1 MTEKYTRTA
10 SHDLLQG
17 LVDLGIEYLFCN
29 LGTDHAPLIEEMAH
43 WRAQGKSFPQLILCP
58 HENTAVH
65 MAGGYAV
72 ATGRGQAVLV
82 HVDAGTANAAMGL
95 HNLCRTRIPV
105 LLIAGRAPATTFDNV
120 TGGRDTYVHFIQ
132 EPFDQA
138 SVVRPYVK
146 WEYNLAWPSMA
157 HEVISRAGA
166 VMQSDPTGPVY
177 LTLPREVLAAPVDA
191 ESLGAYGHQNHLPVK
206 AQGADADAIQAIARQ
221 LMASENPMLVS
232 AYAGRNHEAPALIE
246 KLAELCGMRVCEF
259 NSIYLNIRRDSP
271 YFAGYHPGAFTEQ
284 ADFGLMVDVDVPWIP
299 KTTRVNPNA
308 YWAQMDVDAIKR
320 DIPMWG
326 FALNARL
333 EGDSVKLLTQLIA
346 AIEQNATPEFRF
358 KAQQR
363 GQVLKAEHAKNK
375 QRAAKMAQ
383 EPGTL
388 NAINPHFLCA
398 ALGQHIHLEDVVLN
412 EAIRNTMAVFE
423 QIPRELPGSLM
434 GLSGGGLGFSAGT
447 ALGMKLAQAS
457 SNALSN
463 AQGRVIHFV
472 GDGSFYFSNP
482 SAVYAVARQYN
493 LPILT
498 VLLDNGGWSAVK
510 ESTLRMY
517 PLGEAKNTNQFASD
531 LGYCT
536 DFAAIAEAAGAHGE
550 RLVDPTQ
557 VSASIARCLAA
568 LDAGQSALLHV
579 RITPL

>member
-1 MTEKYTRTA
+1 MSKEYIRTA

-17 LVDLGIEYLFCN
+17 LIDLGIEYLFCN

-43 WRAQGKSFPQLILCP
+43 WREQGRAFPMLILCP

-82 HVDAGTANAAMGL
+82 HVDVGTANAAMGL

-105 LLIAGRAPATTFDNV
+105 LLIAGRAPMTTFDNV

-146 WEYNLAWPSMA
+146 WEYNLAWPAMA
-157 HEVISRAGA
+157 HEVVSRAGA

-191 ESLGAYGHQNHLPVK
+191 ASVGAYGHQNHLPVK
-206 AQGADADAIQAIARQ
+206 AQGADSSAVRAIAEQ
-221 LMASENPMLVS
+221 LMRSENPMLVT
-232 AYAGRNHEAPALIE
+232 AYAGRNREAPALIE
-246 KLAELCGMRVCEF
+246 KLAALCGMRVCEF
-259 NSIYLNIRRDSP
+259 NTIYMNIRRDSP
-271 YFAGYHPGAFTEQ
+271 YFGGYNPAAFTEQ

-308 YWAQMDVDAIKR
+308 YWAQLDVDAIKR

-326 FALNARL
+326 FPLNARI
-333 EGDSVKLLTQLIA
+333 EGDSVRLITQLIEI
-346 AIEQNATPEFRF
+346 IESSATPEFKT
-358 KAQQR
+358 KAAAR
-363 GQVLKAEHAKNK
+363 GLALKTAHAQNRQK
-375 QRAAKMAQ
+375 AASLAQ
-383 EPGTL
+383 ARGVV
-388 NAINPHFLCA
+388 NAINPHYLCA
-398 ALGQHIHLEDVVLN
+398 VMGQKIDLHDVVLN

-423 QIPRELPGSLM
+423 QIPREVPGSLM

-447 ALGMKLAQAS
+447 ALGIKLAQAD
-457 SNALSN
+457 N
-463 AQGRVIHFV
+463 RVIHFV

-482 SAVYAVARQYN
+482 SSVYAVANQYG

-517 PLGEAKNTNQFASD
+517 PQGEAKSTNQFASD
-531 LGYCT
+531 LGYST

-550 RLVDPTQ
+550 RLTDPEQ
-557 VSASIARCLAA
+557 VEAAIERCLVA
-568 LDAGQSALLHV
+568 LDAGRSALLHV

>member
-1 MTEKYTRTA
+1 MSKEYMRTA
-10 SHDLLQG
+10 SSDLLQG

-43 WRAQGKSFPQLILCP
+43 WREQGRAFPKLILCP

-105 LLIAGRAPATTFDNV
+105 LLIAGRAPMTTFDDV

-146 WEYNLAWPSMA
+146 WEYNLAWPAMA
-157 HEVISRAGA
+157 HEVVSRAGA

-191 ESLGAYGHQNHLPVK
+191 ASVGAYGHQNHLPVR
-206 AQGADADAIQAIARQ
+206 AQGADPSAVRAIAEQ
-221 LMASENPMLVS
+221 LMRSDNPMLVT
-232 AYAGRNHEAPALIE
+232 AYAGRNREAPALIE
-246 KLAELCGMRVCEF
+246 KLAVVCGMRVCEF
-259 NSIYLNIRRDSP
+259 NTIYMNIRRDSP
-271 YFAGYHPGAFTEQ
+271 YFAGYNPAAFTEQ

-308 YWAQMDVDAIKR
+308 YWAQLDVDAIKR

-326 FALNARL
+326 FPLNARI
-333 EGDSVKLLTQLIA
+333 EGDSVRLIAQLIEI
-346 AIEQNATPEFRF
+346 IESSATPEFKT
-358 KAQQR
+358 KAAAR
-363 GQVLKAEHAKNK
+363 GLALKTAHAQNRQK
-375 QRAAKMAQ
+375 AASLAQ
-383 EPGTL
+383 ARGVV
-388 NAINPHFLCA
+388 NAINPHYLCA
-398 ALGQHIHLEDVVLN
+398 VMGQKIDLHDVVLN

-423 QIPRELPGSLM
+423 QIPREVPGSLM

-447 ALGMKLAQAS
+447 ALGIKLAQAD
-457 SNALSN
+457 N
-463 AQGRVIHFV
+463 RVIHFV

-482 SAVYAVARQYN
+482 SSVYSVANQYG

-517 PLGEAKNTNQFASD
+517 PQGEAKSTNQFASD
-531 LGYCT
+531 LGYST

-550 RLVDPTQ
+550 RLTDPEQ
-557 VSASIARCLAA
+557 VEAAIERCLAA
-568 LDAGQSALLHV
+568 LDAGRSALLHV

>member
-1 MTEKYTRTA
+1 MSKEYMRTA
-10 SHDLLQG
+10 SSDLLQG

-43 WRAQGKSFPQLILCP
+43 WREQGRAFPKLILCP

-105 LLIAGRAPATTFDNV
+105 LLIAGRAPMTTFDDV

-157 HEVISRAGA
+157 HEVVSRAGA

-191 ESLGAYGHQNHLPVK
+191 ASVGAYGHQNHLPVR
-206 AQGADADAIQAIARQ
+206 AQGADPSAVRAIAEQ
-221 LMASENPMLVS
+221 LMRSDNPMLVT
-232 AYAGRNHEAPALIE
+232 AYAGRNREAPALIE
-246 KLAELCGMRVCEF
+246 KLAVLCGMRVCEF
-259 NSIYLNIRRDSP
+259 NTIYMNIRRDSP
-271 YFAGYHPGAFTEQ
+271 YFAGYNPAAFTEQ

-308 YWAQMDVDAIKR
+308 SWAQLDVDAIKR

-326 FALNARL
+326 FPLNARI
-333 EGDSVKLLTQLIA
+333 EGDSVRLIAQLIEI
-346 AIEQNATPEFRF
+346 IESSATPEFKT
-358 KAQQR
+358 KAAAR
-363 GQVLKAEHAKNK
+363 GLALKTAHAQNRQK
-375 QRAAKMAQ
+375 AASLAQ
-383 EPGTL
+383 AKGVV
-388 NAINPHFLCA
+388 NAINPHYLCA
-398 ALGQHIHLEDVVLN
+398 VMGQKIDLHDVVLN

-423 QIPRELPGSLM
+423 QIPREVPGSLM

-447 ALGMKLAQAS
+447 ALGIKLAQAK
-457 SNALSN
+457 N
-463 AQGRVIHFV
+463 RVIHFV

-482 SAVYAVARQYN
+482 SSAYAVANQYD

-517 PLGEAKNTNQFASD
+517 PQGEAKSTNQFASD
-531 LGYCT
+531 LGYST

-550 RLVDPTQ
+550 RLTDPEQ
-557 VSASIARCLAA
+557 VEAAIERCLAA
-568 LDAGQSALLHV
+568 LDAGRSALLHV

>member
-1 MTEKYTRTA
+1 MSENYTRTA

-43 WRAQGKSFPQLILCP
+43 WREQGRAFPKLILCP

-105 LLIAGRAPATTFDNV
+105 LLIAGRAPMSTFDSA

-191 ESLGAYGHQNHLPVK
+191 QSIGAYGHQNHLPVK
-206 AQGADADAIQAIARQ
+206 AQGADANAIAQ
-221 LMASENPMLVS
+221 IAAKLMGSENPMLVT
-232 AYAGRNHEAPALIE
+232 AYAGRNHAAPALIE
-246 KLAELCGMRVCEF
+246 KLAMLCGMRVCEF
-259 NSIYLNIRRDSP
+259 NSIYLNIRRNSP
-271 YFAGYHPGAFTEQ
+271 FFAGYNPAAFTEQ

-308 YWAQMDVDAIKR
+308 YWAQLDVDAIKR

-326 FALNARL
+326 FPLNARI
-333 EGDSVKLLTQLIA
+333 EGDSVRLLTQLIEC
-346 AIEQNATPEFRF
+346 IEQTATPAF
-358 KAQQR
+358 KAMASQR
-363 GQVLKAEHAKNK
+363 SLIIQAEHEKNQQK
-375 QRAAKMAQ
+375 AAAMAQ
-383 EPGTL
+383 EPGKV

-398 ALGQHIHLEDVVLN
+398 AIGRQIRSEDVVLN

-423 QIPRELPGSLM
+423 QIPREMPGTLM

-447 ALGMKLAQAS
+447 ALGIKLAQS
-457 SNALSN
+457 QS
-463 AQGRVIHFV
+463 RVIHFV

-482 SAVYAVARQYN
+482 SSVYAVAHQYD

-517 PLGEAKNTNQFASD
+517 PQGEAKSTNQFASD
-531 LGYCT
+531 LGYGT

-550 RLVDPTQ
+550 RLVDPSQTE
-557 VSASIARCLAA
+557 AAIARCLAA

>member
-1 MTEKYTRTA
+1 MTPSADYTRTA

-43 WRAQGKSFPQLILCP
+43 WRSQGRAFPQLILCP

-105 LLIAGRAPATTFDNV
+105 LLIAGRAPMSTFDNA

-157 HEVISRAGA
+157 HEVVSRAGA

-191 ESLGAYGHQNHLPVK
+191 ESIGAYGHQNHMPVK
-206 AQGADADAIQAIARQ
+206 AQGADLETIQAIAAQ
-221 LMASENPMLVS
+221 LMASDNPMLVT

-246 KLAELCGMRVCEF
+246 RLAELCGMRVCEF
-259 NSIYLNIRRDSP
+259 NSIYLNIRRNSP
-271 YFAGYHPGAFTEQ
+271 YFAGYNPAAFTAQ

-299 KTTRVNPNA
+299 KTTRVNPDA

-326 FALNARL
+326 FPLNARV
-333 EGDSVKLLTQLIA
+333 EGDSVKLLKQLISV
-346 AIEQNATPEFRF
+346 IENIATPEFKR
-358 KAQQR
+358 KAQER
-363 GQVLKAEHAKNK
+363 GQTFLAEQEKNK
-375 QRAAKMAQ
+375 QRVAALAHN
-383 EPGTL
+383 PGKV

-398 ALGQHIHLEDVVLN
+398 AFGQLLDSKDVVLN

-423 QIPRELPGSLM
+423 QIPREVPGSLM

-447 ALGMKLAQAS
+447 ALGMKLAQS
-457 SNALSN
+457 EN
-463 AQGRVIHFV
+463 RVIHFV

-517 PLGEAKNTNQFASD
+517 PLGVAKNTDQFASD
-531 LGYCT
+531 LGYGT

-550 RLVDPTQ
+550 RLVDPAE
-557 VSASIARCLAA
+557 VKASIKRCLAA
-568 LDAGQSALLHV
+568 LDSGQSALLHV

>member
-1 MTEKYTRTA
+1 MSKEYMRTA
-10 SHDLLQG
+10 SSDLLQG

-43 WRAQGKSFPQLILCP
+43 WREQGRAFPKLILCP

-105 LLIAGRAPATTFDNV
+105 LLIAGRAPMTTFDDV

-146 WEYNLAWPSMA
+146 WEYNLAWPAMA
-157 HEVISRAGA
+157 HEVVSRAGA

-191 ESLGAYGHQNHLPVK
+191 ASVGAYGHQNHLPVK
-206 AQGADADAIQAIARQ
+206 AQGADSSAVRAIAEQ
-221 LMASENPMLVS
+221 LMRSENPMLVT
-232 AYAGRNHEAPALIE
+232 AYAGRNREAPALIE
-246 KLAELCGMRVCEF
+246 KLAALCGMRVCEF
-259 NSIYLNIRRDSP
+259 NTIYMNIRRDSP
-271 YFAGYHPGAFTEQ
+271 YFGGYNPAAFTEQ

-308 YWAQMDVDAIKR
+308 YWAQLDVDAIKR

-326 FALNARL
+326 FPLNARI
-333 EGDSVKLLTQLIA
+333 EGDSVRLITQLIEI
-346 AIEQNATPEFRF
+346 IESSATPEFKT
-358 KAQQR
+358 KAAAR
-363 GQVLKAEHAKNK
+363 GLALKTAHAQNRQK
-375 QRAAKMAQ
+375 AASLAQ
-383 EPGTL
+383 AKGVV
-388 NAINPHFLCA
+388 NAINPHYLCA
-398 ALGQHIHLEDVVLN
+398 VMGQKIDLHDVVLN

-423 QIPRELPGSLM
+423 QIPREVPGSLM

-447 ALGMKLAQAS
+447 ALGIKLAQAD
-457 SNALSN
+457 N
-463 AQGRVIHFV
+463 RVIHFV

-482 SAVYAVARQYN
+482 SSVYAVANQYG

-517 PLGEAKNTNQFASD
+517 PQGEAKSTNQFASD
-531 LGYCT
+531 LGYST

-550 RLVDPTQ
+550 RLTDPEQ
-557 VSASIARCLAA
+557 VEAAIERCLAA
-568 LDAGQSALLHV
+568 LDAGRSALLHV

>member
-1 MTEKYTRTA
+1 MSQPYIRTA
-10 SHDLLQG
+10 SNDLLQG

-43 WRAQGKSFPQLILCP
+43 WREQGRAFPKLILCP

-105 LLIAGRAPATTFDNV
+105 LLIAGRAPMTTFDDV

-146 WEYNLAWPSMA
+146 WEYNLAWPAMA
-157 HEVISRAGA
+157 HEVVSRAGA

-191 ESLGAYGHQNHLPVK
+191 ASVGAYGHQNHLPVK
-206 AQGADADAIQAIARQ
+206 AQGADSSAVRAIAEQ
-221 LMASENPMLVS
+221 LMRSENPMLVT
-232 AYAGRNHEAPALIE
+232 AYAGRNREAPALIE
-246 KLAELCGMRVCEF
+246 KLAALCGMRVCEF
-259 NSIYLNIRRDSP
+259 NTIYMNIRRDSP
-271 YFAGYHPGAFTEQ
+271 YFGGYNPAAFTEQ

-308 YWAQMDVDAIKR
+308 YWAQLDVDAIKR

-326 FALNARL
+326 FPLNARI
-333 EGDSVKLLTQLIA
+333 EGDSVRLITQLIEI
-346 AIEQNATPEFRF
+346 IESSATPEFKT
-358 KAQQR
+358 KAAAR
-363 GQVLKAEHAKNK
+363 GLALKTAHAQNRQK
-375 QRAAKMAQ
+375 AASLAQ
-383 EPGTL
+383 ARGVV
-388 NAINPHFLCA
+388 NAINPHYLCA
-398 ALGQHIHLEDVVLN
+398 VMGQKIDLHDVVLN

-423 QIPRELPGSLM
+423 QIPREVPGSLM

-447 ALGMKLAQAS
+447 ALGIKLAQAD
-457 SNALSN
+457 N
-463 AQGRVIHFV
+463 RVIHFV

-482 SAVYAVARQYN
+482 SSVYSVANQYG

-517 PLGEAKNTNQFASD
+517 PQGEAKSTNQFASD
-531 LGYCT
+531 LGYAT

-550 RLVDPTQ
+550 RLTDPEQ
-557 VSASIARCLAA
+557 VEAAIERCLAA
-568 LDAGQSALLHV
+568 LDAGRSALLHV

>member
-1 MTEKYTRTA
+1 MSKEYIRTA
-10 SHDLLQG
+10 SSDLLQG

-43 WRAQGKSFPQLILCP
+43 WREQGRAFPKLILCP

-82 HVDAGTANAAMGL
+82 HVDAGTANATMGL

-105 LLIAGRAPATTFDNV
+105 LLIAGRAPMTTFDDV

-157 HEVISRAGA
+157 HEVVSRAGA

-191 ESLGAYGHQNHLPVK
+191 ASVGAYGHQNHLPVR
-206 AQGADADAIQAIARQ
+206 AQGADPSAVRAIAEQ
-221 LMASENPMLVS
+221 LMRSDNPMLVT
-232 AYAGRNHEAPALIE
+232 AYAGRNREAPALIE
-246 KLAELCGMRVCEF
+246 KLAVLCGMRVCEF
-259 NSIYLNIRRDSP
+259 NTIYMNIRRDSP
-271 YFAGYHPGAFTEQ
+271 YFGGYNPAAFTEQ

-308 YWAQMDVDAIKR
+308 YWAQLDVDAIKR

-326 FALNARL
+326 FPLNARI
-333 EGDSVKLLTQLIA
+333 EGDSVRLIAQLIEIIESSATSEFKTKA
-346 AIEQNATPEFRF
+346 AARGLALKTAHAQNRQ
-358 KAQQR
+358 KAASLAQ
-363 GQVLKAEHAKNK
+363 AK
-375 QRAAKMAQ
+375 
-383 EPGTL
+383 GVV
-388 NAINPHFLCA
+388 NAINPHYLCA
-398 ALGQHIHLEDVVLN
+398 MMGQKIDLHDVVLN

-423 QIPRELPGSLM
+423 QIPREVPGSLM

-447 ALGMKLAQAS
+447 ALGIKLAQAK
-457 SNALSN
+457 N
-463 AQGRVIHFV
+463 RVIHFV

-482 SAVYAVARQYN
+482 SSVYAVANQYG

-517 PLGEAKNTNQFASD
+517 PQGEAKSTNQFASD
-531 LGYCT
+531 LGYST

-550 RLVDPTQ
+550 RLTDPEQ
-557 VSASIARCLAA
+557 VEAAVERCLAA
-568 LDAGQSALLHV
+568 LDAGRSALLHV

>member
-1 MTEKYTRTA
+1 MSENYTRTA

-43 WRAQGKSFPQLILCP
+43 WREQGRAFPKLILCP

-105 LLIAGRAPATTFDNV
+105 LLIAGRAPMSTFDSA

-177 LTLPREVLAAPVDA
+177 LTLPREVLAAPVDVQ
-191 ESLGAYGHQNHLPVK
+191 SIGAYGHQNHLPVK
-206 AQGADADAIQAIARQ
+206 AQGADANAIAQ
-221 LMASENPMLVS
+221 IAAKLMGSENPMLVT
-232 AYAGRNHEAPALIE
+232 AYAGRNHAAPALIE
-246 KLAELCGMRVCEF
+246 KLAMLCGMRVCEF
-259 NSIYLNIRRDSP
+259 NSIYLNIRRNSP
-271 YFAGYHPGAFTEQ
+271 FFAGYNPAAFTEQ

-308 YWAQMDVDAIKR
+308 YWAQLDVDAIKR

-326 FALNARL
+326 FPLNARI
-333 EGDSVKLLTQLIA
+333 EGDSVRLLTQLIEC
-346 AIEQNATPEFRF
+346 IEQTATPAF
-358 KAQQR
+358 KAMASQR
-363 GQVLKAEHAKNK
+363 SLIIQAEHEKNQQK
-375 QRAAKMAQ
+375 AAAMAQ
-383 EPGTL
+383 EPGKV

-398 ALGQHIHLEDVVLN
+398 AIGRQIRSEDVVLN

-423 QIPRELPGSLM
+423 QIPREIPGTLM

-447 ALGMKLAQAS
+447 ALGIKLAQTQS
-457 SNALSN
+457 
-463 AQGRVIHFV
+463 RVIHFV

-482 SAVYAVARQYN
+482 SSVYAVAHQYD

-517 PLGEAKNTNQFASD
+517 PQGEAKSTNQFASD
-531 LGYCT
+531 LGYGT

-550 RLVDPTQ
+550 RLVDPSQTE
-557 VSASIARCLAA
+557 AAIARCLAA

>member
-1 MTEKYTRTA
+1 MSENYTRTA

-43 WRAQGKSFPQLILCP
+43 WREQGRAFPKLILCP

-105 LLIAGRAPATTFDNV
+105 LLIAGRAPMSTFDSA

-191 ESLGAYGHQNHLPVK
+191 QSIGAYGHQNHLPVK
-206 AQGADADAIQAIARQ
+206 AQGADANAIAQ
-221 LMASENPMLVS
+221 IAAKLMGSENPMLVT
-232 AYAGRNHEAPALIE
+232 AYAGRNHAAPALIE
-246 KLAELCGMRVCEF
+246 KLAMLCGMRVCEF
-259 NSIYLNIRRDSP
+259 NSIYLNIRRNSP
-271 YFAGYHPGAFTEQ
+271 FFAGYNPAAFTEQ

-308 YWAQMDVDAIKR
+308 YWAQLDVDAIKR

-326 FALNARL
+326 FPLNARI
-333 EGDSVKLLTQLIA
+333 EGDSVRLLTQLIEC
-346 AIEQNATPEFRF
+346 IEQTATPAF
-358 KAQQR
+358 KAMASQR
-363 GQVLKAEHAKNK
+363 SLIIQAEHEKNQQK
-375 QRAAKMAQ
+375 AAAMAQ
-383 EPGTL
+383 EPGKV

-398 ALGQHIHLEDVVLN
+398 AIGRQIRSEDVVLN

-423 QIPRELPGSLM
+423 QIPREMPGTLM

-447 ALGMKLAQAS
+447 ALGIKLAQTQS
-457 SNALSN
+457 
-463 AQGRVIHFV
+463 RVIHFV

-482 SAVYAVARQYN
+482 SSVYAVAHQYD

-517 PLGEAKNTNQFASD
+517 PKGEAKSTNQFASD
-531 LGYCT
+531 LGYGT

-550 RLVDPTQ
+550 RLVDPSQTE
-557 VSASIARCLAA
+557 AAIARCLAA

>member
-1 MTEKYTRTA
+1 MFENYTRTA

-43 WRAQGKSFPQLILCP
+43 WREQGRAFPKLILCP

-105 LLIAGRAPATTFDNV
+105 LLIAGRAPMSTFDSA

-191 ESLGAYGHQNHLPVK
+191 QSIGAYGHQNHLPVK
-206 AQGADADAIQAIARQ
+206 AQGADANAIAQ
-221 LMASENPMLVS
+221 IAAKLMGSENPMLVT
-232 AYAGRNHEAPALIE
+232 AYAGRNHAAPALIE
-246 KLAELCGMRVCEF
+246 KLAMLCGMRVCEF
-259 NSIYLNIRRDSP
+259 NSIYLNIRRNSP
-271 YFAGYHPGAFTEQ
+271 FFAGYNPAAFTEQ

-308 YWAQMDVDAIKR
+308 YWAQLDVDAIKR

-326 FALNARL
+326 FPLNARI
-333 EGDSVKLLTQLIA
+333 EGDSVRLLTQLIEC
-346 AIEQNATPEFRF
+346 IEQTATPAF
-358 KAQQR
+358 KAMASQR
-363 GQVLKAEHAKNK
+363 SLIIQAEHEKNQQK
-375 QRAAKMAQ
+375 AAAMAQ
-383 EPGTL
+383 EPGKV

-398 ALGQHIHLEDVVLN
+398 AIGRQIRSEDVVLN

-423 QIPRELPGSLM
+423 QIPREIPGTLM

-447 ALGMKLAQAS
+447 ALGIKLAQTQS
-457 SNALSN
+457 
-463 AQGRVIHFV
+463 RVIHFV

-482 SAVYAVARQYN
+482 SSVYAVAHQYD

-517 PLGEAKNTNQFASD
+517 PKGEAKSTNQFASD
-531 LGYCT
+531 LGYGT

-550 RLVDPTQ
+550 RLVDPSQTE
-557 VSASIARCLAA
+557 AAIARCLAA

>member
-1 MTEKYTRTA
+1 MSKEYMRTA
-10 SHDLLQG
+10 SSDLLQG

-43 WRAQGKSFPQLILCP
+43 WREQGRAFPKLILCP

-105 LLIAGRAPATTFDNV
+105 LLIAGRAPMTTFDDV

-157 HEVISRAGA
+157 HEVVSRAGA

-191 ESLGAYGHQNHLPVK
+191 ASVGAYGHQNHLPVR
-206 AQGADADAIQAIARQ
+206 AQGADPSAVRAIAEQ
-221 LMASENPMLVS
+221 LMRSDNPMLVT
-232 AYAGRNHEAPALIE
+232 AYAGRNREAPALIE
-246 KLAELCGMRVCEF
+246 KLAVLCGMRVCEF
-259 NSIYLNIRRDSP
+259 NTIYMNIRRDSP
-271 YFAGYHPGAFTEQ
+271 YFAGYNPAAFTEQ

-308 YWAQMDVDAIKR
+308 YWAQLDVDAIKR

-326 FALNARL
+326 FPLNARI
-333 EGDSVKLLTQLIA
+333 EGDSVRLIKQLIEI
-346 AIEQNATPEFRF
+346 IESSATPEFKS
-358 KAQQR
+358 KAAAR
-363 GQVLKAEHAKNK
+363 SLALKTAHAQNRQK
-375 QRAAKMAQ
+375 AASLAQ
-383 EPGTL
+383 AKGVV
-388 NAINPHFLCA
+388 NAINPHYLCA
-398 ALGQHIHLEDVVLN
+398 VMGQKIDLHDVVLN

-423 QIPRELPGSLM
+423 QIPREVPGSLM

-447 ALGMKLAQAS
+447 ALGIKLAQAD
-457 SNALSN
+457 N
-463 AQGRVIHFV
+463 RVIHFV

-482 SAVYAVARQYN
+482 SSVYSVANQYG

-517 PLGEAKNTNQFASD
+517 PQGEAKSTNQFASD
-531 LGYCT
+531 LGYAT

-550 RLVDPTQ
+550 RLTDPEQ
-557 VSASIARCLAA
+557 VEAAIERCLAA
-568 LDAGQSALLHV
+568 LDAGRSALLHV

>member
-1 MTEKYTRTA
+1 MSKEYIRTA

-17 LVDLGIEYLFCN
+17 LIDLGIEYLFCN

-43 WRAQGKSFPQLILCP
+43 WREQGRAFPKLILCP

-105 LLIAGRAPATTFDNV
+105 LLIAGRAPMTTFDNV

-157 HEVISRAGA
+157 HEVVSRAGA

-191 ESLGAYGHQNHLPVK
+191 ASVGAYGHQNHLPVR
-206 AQGADADAIQAIARQ
+206 AQGADPSAVRAIAEQ
-221 LMASENPMLVS
+221 LMRSDNPMLVT
-232 AYAGRNHEAPALIE
+232 AYAGRNREAPALIE
-246 KLAELCGMRVCEF
+246 KLAVLCGMRVCEF
-259 NSIYLNIRRDSP
+259 NTIYMNIRRDSP
-271 YFAGYHPGAFTEQ
+271 YFGGYNPAAFTEQ

-308 YWAQMDVDAIKR
+308 YWAQLDVDAIKR

-326 FALNARL
+326 FPLNARI
-333 EGDSVKLLTQLIA
+333 EGDSIRLIAQLIEI
-346 AIEQNATPEFRF
+346 IESSATPEFKT
-358 KAQQR
+358 KAAAR
-363 GQVLKAEHAKNK
+363 GLALKTAHAQNRQK
-375 QRAAKMAQ
+375 AASLAQ
-383 EPGTL
+383 AKGVV
-388 NAINPHFLCA
+388 NAINPHYLCA
-398 ALGQHIHLEDVVLN
+398 VMGQKIDLHDVVLN

-423 QIPRELPGSLM
+423 QIPREEPGSLM

-447 ALGMKLAQAS
+447 ALGIKLAQEK
-457 SNALSN
+457 N
-463 AQGRVIHFV
+463 RVIHFV

-482 SAVYAVARQYN
+482 SSVYAVANQYG

-517 PLGEAKNTNQFASD
+517 PQGEAKSTNQFASD
-531 LGYCT
+531 LGYST

-550 RLVDPTQ
+550 RLTDPEQ
-557 VSASIARCLAA
+557 VEAAVERCLAA
-568 LDAGQSALLHV
+568 LDAGRSVLLHV

>member
-1 MTEKYTRTA
+1 MSENYTRTA

-43 WRAQGKSFPQLILCP
+43 WREQGRAFPKLILCP

-105 LLIAGRAPATTFDNV
+105 LLIAGRAPMSTFDSA

-177 LTLPREVLAAPVDA
+177 LTLPREVLAAPVNA
-191 ESLGAYGHQNHLPVK
+191 QSIGAYGHQNHLPVK
-206 AQGADADAIQAIARQ
+206 AQGADANAIAQ
-221 LMASENPMLVS
+221 IAAKLMASENPMLVT
-232 AYAGRNHEAPALIE
+232 AYAGRNHAAPALIE
-246 KLAELCGMRVCEF
+246 KLAMLCGMRVCEF
-259 NSIYLNIRRDSP
+259 NSIYLNIRRNSP
-271 YFAGYHPGAFTEQ
+271 FFAGYNPAAFTEQ

-308 YWAQMDVDAIKR
+308 YWAQLDVDAIKR

-326 FALNARL
+326 FPLNARI
-333 EGDSVKLLTQLIA
+333 EGDSVRLLTQLIEC
-346 AIEQNATPEFRF
+346 IEQTATPAF
-358 KAQQR
+358 KAMASQR
-363 GQVLKAEHAKNK
+363 SLIIQAEHEKNQQK
-375 QRAAKMAQ
+375 AAAMAQ
-383 EPGTL
+383 EPGKV

-398 ALGQHIHLEDVVLN
+398 AIGRQIRSEDVVLN

-423 QIPRELPGSLM
+423 QIPREIPGTLM

-447 ALGMKLAQAS
+447 ALGIKLAQTQS
-457 SNALSN
+457 
-463 AQGRVIHFV
+463 RVIHFV

-482 SAVYAVARQYN
+482 SSVYAVAHQYD

-517 PLGEAKNTNQFASD
+517 PKGEAKSTNQFASD
-531 LGYCT
+531 LGYGT

-550 RLVDPTQ
+550 RLVDPSQTE
-557 VSASIARCLAA
+557 AAIARCLAA

>member
-1 MTEKYTRTA
+1 MSENYTRTA

-17 LVDLGIEYLFCN
+17 LVDLGIDYLFCN

-43 WRAQGKSFPQLILCP
+43 WREQGRAFPKLILCP

-105 LLIAGRAPATTFDNV
+105 LLIAGRAPMSTFDSA

-191 ESLGAYGHQNHLPVK
+191 QSLGAYGHQNHLPVK
-206 AQGADADAIQAIARQ
+206 AQGADAKAIQQIAAK
-221 LMASENPMLVS
+221 LMTSQNPMLVT
-232 AYAGRNHEAPALIE
+232 AYAGRNHAAPAVIE
-246 KLAELCGMRVCEF
+246 KLASVCGMRVCEF
-259 NSIYLNIRRDSP
+259 NSIYLNIRRNSP
-271 YFAGYHPGAFTEQ
+271 FFAGYNPAALTEQ

-299 KTTRVNPNA
+299 KTTRVNPHA
-308 YWAQMDVDAIKR
+308 YWAQLDVDAIKR

-326 FALNARL
+326 FPLNARI
-333 EGDSVKLLTQLIA
+333 EGDSVRLLTQLIEC
-346 AIEQNATPEFRF
+346 IEETATPSF
-358 KAQQR
+358 KAMASQR
-363 GQVLKAEHAKNK
+363 SLIIQAEHEKNQ
-375 QRAAKMAQ
+375 QRAAAMAK
-383 EPGTL
+383 EPGKV

-398 ALGQHIHLEDVVLN
+398 AIGLQIRSEDVILN

-423 QIPRELPGSLM
+423 QIPRELPGTLM

-447 ALGMKLAQAS
+447 ALGIKLAQTQS
-457 SNALSN
+457 W
-463 AQGRVIHFV
+463 VIHFV

-482 SAVYAVARQYN
+482 SSVYAVARQYN

-517 PLGEAKNTNQFASD
+517 PHGEAKSTNQFASD
-531 LGYCT
+531 LGYGT
-536 DFAAIAEAAGAHGE
+536 DFAAIAEAAGAYGE
-550 RLVDPTQ
+550 RLVDPSQTE
-557 VSASIARCLAA
+557 AAIERCLAA

>member
-1 MTEKYTRTA
+1 MSQPYIRTA

-43 WRAQGKSFPQLILCP
+43 WREQGRAFPKLILCP

-105 LLIAGRAPATTFDNV
+105 LLIAGRAPMSTFDDS

-157 HEVISRAGA
+157 HEVVSRAGA

-191 ESLGAYGHQNHLPVK
+191 SSVGAYGHQNHLPVK
-206 AQGADADAIQAIARQ
+206 AQGADAQAVRAIAEQ
-221 LMASENPMLVS
+221 LMRSDNPMLVT
-232 AYAGRNHEAPALIE
+232 AYAGRNREAPARIE
-246 KLAELCGMRVCEF
+246 KLAALCGMRVCEF
-259 NSIYLNIRRDSP
+259 NTIYLNIRRDSP
-271 YFAGYHPGAFTEQ
+271 YFGGYNPAAFTEQ

-308 YWAQMDVDAIKR
+308 YWAQLDVDAIKR

-326 FALNARL
+326 FALNARI
-333 EGDSVKLLTQLIA
+333 EGDSVRLITQLIEVIESSATPAFKTKA
-346 AIEQNATPEFRF
+346 AARGLALKTAHEQNR
-358 KAQQR
+358 
-363 GQVLKAEHAKNK
+363 
-375 QRAAKMAQ
+375 QRAASLAQ
-383 EPGTL
+383 SRGVV
-388 NAINPHFLCA
+388 NAINPHYLCA
-398 ALGQHIHLEDVVLN
+398 AIGQKIDLHDVVLN

-423 QIPRELPGSLM
+423 QIPREVPGSLM

-447 ALGMKLAQAS
+447 ALGIKLAQA
-457 SNALSN
+457 
-463 AQGRVIHFV
+463 QQRVIHFV

-482 SAVYAVARQYN
+482 SSVYAVANQYG

-517 PLGEAKNTNQFASD
+517 PQGEAKSTNQFASD
-531 LGYCT
+531 LGYST

-550 RLVDPTQ
+550 RLVDPEQ
-557 VSASIARCLAA
+557 VEAAIERCLAA
-568 LDAGQSALLHV
+568 LDEGKSALLHV

>member
-1 MTEKYTRTA
+1 MSKEYMRTA
-10 SHDLLQG
+10 SSDLLQG

-43 WRAQGKSFPQLILCP
+43 WREQGRAFPKLILCP

-105 LLIAGRAPATTFDNV
+105 LLIAGRAPMTTFDDV

-157 HEVISRAGA
+157 HEVVSRAGA

-191 ESLGAYGHQNHLPVK
+191 ASVGAYGHQNHLPVR
-206 AQGADADAIQAIARQ
+206 AQGADPSAVRAIAEQ
-221 LMASENPMLVS
+221 LMRSDNPMLVT
-232 AYAGRNHEAPALIE
+232 AYAGRNREAPALIE
-246 KLAELCGMRVCEF
+246 KLAILCGMRVCEF
-259 NSIYLNIRRDSP
+259 NTIYMNIRRDSP
-271 YFAGYHPGAFTEQ
+271 YFAGYNPAAFTEQ

-308 YWAQMDVDAIKR
+308 YWAQLDVDAIKR

-326 FALNARL
+326 FPLNARI
-333 EGDSVKLLTQLIA
+333 EGDSVRLIAQLIEI
-346 AIEQNATPEFRF
+346 IESSATPEFKT
-358 KAQQR
+358 KAAAR
-363 GQVLKAEHAKNK
+363 GLALKTAHAQNRQK
-375 QRAAKMAQ
+375 AASLAQ
-383 EPGTL
+383 AKGVV
-388 NAINPHFLCA
+388 NAINPHYLCA
-398 ALGQHIHLEDVVLN
+398 VMGQKIDLHDVVLN

-423 QIPRELPGSLM
+423 QIPREVPGSLM

-447 ALGMKLAQAS
+447 ALGIKLAQAK
-457 SNALSN
+457 N
-463 AQGRVIHFV
+463 RVIHFV

-482 SAVYAVARQYN
+482 SSVYAVANQYD

-517 PLGEAKNTNQFASD
+517 PQGEAKSTNQFASD
-531 LGYCT
+531 LGYAT

-550 RLVDPTQ
+550 RLTDPEQ
-557 VSASIARCLAA
+557 VEAAIERCLAA
-568 LDAGQSALLHV
+568 LDAGRSALLHV

>member
-1 MTEKYTRTA
+1 MTPSSDYTRTA

-43 WRAQGKSFPQLILCP
+43 WRSQGRAFPQLILCP

-105 LLIAGRAPATTFDNV
+105 LLIAGRAPMSTFDNA

-157 HEVISRAGA
+157 HEVVSRAGA
-166 VMQSDPTGPVY
+166 VMQSDPAGPVY

-191 ESLGAYGHQNHLPVK
+191 ESIGAYGHQNHMPVK
-206 AQGADADAIQAIARQ
+206 AQGADLETIQAIAVQ
-221 LMASENPMLVS
+221 LMASDNPMLVT

-246 KLAELCGMRVCEF
+246 RLAELCGMRVCEF
-259 NSIYLNIRRDSP
+259 NSVYLNIRRNSP
-271 YFAGYHPGAFTEQ
+271 YFAGYNPAAFTAQ

-299 KTTRVNPNA
+299 KTTRVNPDA
-308 YWAQMDVDAIKR
+308 FWAQMDVDAIKR

-326 FALNARL
+326 FPLNARV
-333 EGDSVKLLTQLIA
+333 EGNSVKLLKQLISV
-346 AIEQNATPEFRF
+346 IENIATPEFKR
-358 KAQQR
+358 KAQER
-363 GQVLKAEHAKNK
+363 GQTFLAEQEKNK
-375 QRAAKMAQ
+375 QRVAALAHN
-383 EPGTL
+383 PGKV

-398 ALGQHIHLEDVVLN
+398 AFGQLLDSKDVVLN

-423 QIPRELPGSLM
+423 QIPREVPGSLM

-447 ALGMKLAQAS
+447 ALGMKLAQS
-457 SNALSN
+457 EN
-463 AQGRVIHFV
+463 RIIHFV

-517 PLGEAKNTNQFASD
+517 PLGEAKNTDQFASD
-531 LGYCT
+531 LGYGT

-550 RLVDPTQ
+550 RLVDPAE
-557 VSASIARCLAA
+557 VKASIKRCLAA
-568 LDAGQSALLHV
+568 LDSGQSALLHV

>member
-1 MTEKYTRTA
+1 MSKEYMRTA
-10 SHDLLQG
+10 SSDLLQG

-43 WRAQGKSFPQLILCP
+43 WREQGRAFPKLILCP

-105 LLIAGRAPATTFDNV
+105 LLIAGRAPMTTFDDV

-157 HEVISRAGA
+157 HEVVSRAGA

-191 ESLGAYGHQNHLPVK
+191 ASVGAYGHQNHLPVK
-206 AQGADADAIQAIARQ
+206 AQGADSSAVRAIAEQ
-221 LMASENPMLVS
+221 LMRSENPMLVT
-232 AYAGRNHEAPALIE
+232 AYAGRNREAPALIE
-246 KLAELCGMRVCEF
+246 KLAALCGMRVCEF
-259 NSIYLNIRRDSP
+259 NTIYMNIRRDSP
-271 YFAGYHPGAFTEQ
+271 YFAGYNPAAFTEQ

-308 YWAQMDVDAIKR
+308 YWAQLDVDAIKR

-326 FALNARL
+326 FPLNARI
-333 EGDSVKLLTQLIA
+333 EGDSVRLIAQLIEI
-346 AIEQNATPEFRF
+346 IESSATPEFKT
-358 KAQQR
+358 KAAAR
-363 GQVLKAEHAKNK
+363 GLALKTAHAQNRQK
-375 QRAAKMAQ
+375 AASLAQ
-383 EPGTL
+383 ARGVV
-388 NAINPHFLCA
+388 NAINPHYLCA
-398 ALGQHIHLEDVVLN
+398 VMGQKIDLHDVVLN

-423 QIPRELPGSLM
+423 QIPREVPGSLM

-447 ALGMKLAQAS
+447 ALGIKLAQAK
-457 SNALSN
+457 N
-463 AQGRVIHFV
+463 RVIHFV

-482 SAVYAVARQYN
+482 SSVYAVANQYD

-517 PLGEAKNTNQFASD
+517 PQGEAKSTNQFASD
-531 LGYCT
+531 LGYST

-550 RLVDPTQ
+550 RLTDPEQ
-557 VSASIARCLAA
+557 VEAAIERCLAA
-568 LDAGQSALLHV
+568 LDAGRSALLHV

>member
-1 MTEKYTRTA
+1 MSENYTRTA

-43 WRAQGKSFPQLILCP
+43 WREQGRAFPKLILCP

-95 HNLCRTRIPV
+95 HNLCRTRTPV
-105 LLIAGRAPATTFDNV
+105 LLIAGRAPMSTFDSA

-191 ESLGAYGHQNHLPVK
+191 QSIGAYGHQNHLPVK
-206 AQGADADAIQAIARQ
+206 AQGADANAIAQ
-221 LMASENPMLVS
+221 IAAKLMGSENPMLVT
-232 AYAGRNHEAPALIE
+232 AYAGRNHAAPALIE
-246 KLAELCGMRVCEF
+246 KLAMLCGMRVCEF
-259 NSIYLNIRRDSP
+259 NSIYLNIRRNSP
-271 YFAGYHPGAFTEQ
+271 FFAGYNPAAFTEQ

-308 YWAQMDVDAIKR
+308 YWAQLDVDAIKR

-326 FALNARL
+326 FPLNARI
-333 EGDSVKLLTQLIA
+333 EGDSVRLLTQLIEC
-346 AIEQNATPEFRF
+346 IEQTATPAF
-358 KAQQR
+358 KAMASQR
-363 GQVLKAEHAKNK
+363 SLIIQAEHEKNQQK
-375 QRAAKMAQ
+375 AAAMAQ
-383 EPGTL
+383 EPGKV

-398 ALGQHIHLEDVVLN
+398 AIGRQIRSEDVVLN

-423 QIPRELPGSLM
+423 QIPREMPGTLM

-447 ALGMKLAQAS
+447 ALGIKLAQTQS
-457 SNALSN
+457 
-463 AQGRVIHFV
+463 RVIHFV

-482 SAVYAVARQYN
+482 SSVYAVAHQYD

-517 PLGEAKNTNQFASD
+517 PQGEAKSTNQFASD
-531 LGYCT
+531 LGYGT

-550 RLVDPTQ
+550 RLVDPSQTE
-557 VSASIARCLAA
+557 AAIARCLAA

>member
-1 MTEKYTRTA
+1 MSQPYIRTA
-10 SHDLLQG
+10 SNDLLQG

-43 WRAQGKSFPQLILCP
+43 WREQGRAFPKLILCP

-105 LLIAGRAPATTFDNV
+105 LLIAGRAPMSTFDGA

-157 HEVISRAGA
+157 HEVVSRAGA

-191 ESLGAYGHQNHLPVK
+191 ASVGAYGHQNHLPVK
-206 AQGADADAIQAIARQ
+206 AQGADASAVRAIAEQ
-221 LMASENPMLVS
+221 LMRSDNPMLVT
-232 AYAGRNHEAPALIE
+232 AYAGRNREAPALIE
-246 KLAELCGMRVCEF
+246 KLAVLCGMRVCEF
-259 NSIYLNIRRDSP
+259 NTIYMNIRRDSP
-271 YFAGYHPGAFTEQ
+271 YFAGYNPAAFTEQ

-308 YWAQMDVDAIKR
+308 YWAQLDVDAIKR

-326 FALNARL
+326 FPLNARI
-333 EGDSVKLLTQLIA
+333 EGDSVRLIAQLIEI
-346 AIEQNATPEFRF
+346 IESSATPEFKTKAAARGLAF
-358 KAQQR
+358 KTAHAQNRQ
-363 GQVLKAEHAKNK
+363 KAASLAQAK
-375 QRAAKMAQ
+375 
-383 EPGTL
+383 GVV
-388 NAINPHFLCA
+388 NAINPHYLCA
-398 ALGQHIHLEDVVLN
+398 VMGQKIDLHDVVLN

-423 QIPRELPGSLM
+423 QIPREVPGSLM

-447 ALGMKLAQAS
+447 ALGIKLAQS
-457 SNALSN
+457 DN
-463 AQGRVIHFV
+463 RVIHFV

-482 SAVYAVARQYN
+482 SSVYAVANQYG

-517 PLGEAKNTNQFASD
+517 PQGEAKSTNQFASD
-531 LGYCT
+531 LGYST

-550 RLVDPTQ
+550 RLTDPEQ
-557 VSASIARCLAA
+557 VEAAIERCLAA
-568 LDAGQSALLHV
+568 LDAGRSALLHV

>member
-1 MTEKYTRTA
+1 MSENYTRTA

-43 WRAQGKSFPQLILCP
+43 WREQGRAFPKLILCP

-105 LLIAGRAPATTFDNV
+105 LLIAGRAPMSTFDSA

-166 VMQSDPTGPVY
+166 VMQSDPAGPVY

-191 ESLGAYGHQNHLPVK
+191 QSIGAYGHQNHLPVK
-206 AQGADADAIQAIARQ
+206 AQGADANAIAQ
-221 LMASENPMLVS
+221 IAAKLMASENPMLVT
-232 AYAGRNHEAPALIE
+232 AYAGRNHAAPALIE
-246 KLAELCGMRVCEF
+246 KLAMLCGMRVCEF
-259 NSIYLNIRRDSP
+259 NSIYLNIRRNSP
-271 YFAGYHPGAFTEQ
+271 FFAGYNPAAFTEQ

-308 YWAQMDVDAIKR
+308 YWAQLDVDAIKR

-326 FALNARL
+326 FPLNARI
-333 EGDSVKLLTQLIA
+333 EGDSVRLLTQLIEC
-346 AIEQNATPEFRF
+346 IEQTATPAF
-358 KAQQR
+358 KAMASQR
-363 GQVLKAEHAKNK
+363 SLIIQAEHEKNQQK
-375 QRAAKMAQ
+375 AAAMAQ
-383 EPGTL
+383 EPGKV

-398 ALGQHIHLEDVVLN
+398 AIGRQIRSEDVVLN

-423 QIPRELPGSLM
+423 QIPREMPGTLM

-447 ALGMKLAQAS
+447 ALGIKLAQTQS
-457 SNALSN
+457 
-463 AQGRVIHFV
+463 RVIHFV

-482 SAVYAVARQYN
+482 SSVYAVAHQYD

-517 PLGEAKNTNQFASD
+517 PKGEAKSTNQFASD
-531 LGYCT
+531 LGYGT

-550 RLVDPTQ
+550 RLVDPSQTE
-557 VSASIARCLAA
+557 AAIARCLAA

>member
-1 MTEKYTRTA
+1 MRTA
-10 SHDLLQG
+10 SSDLLQG

-43 WRAQGKSFPQLILCP
+43 WREQGRAFPKLILCP

-105 LLIAGRAPATTFDNV
+105 LLIAGRAPMTTFDDV

-157 HEVISRAGA
+157 HEVVSRAGA

-191 ESLGAYGHQNHLPVK
+191 ASVGAYGHQNHLPVR
-206 AQGADADAIQAIARQ
+206 AQGADPIAVRAIAEQ
-221 LMASENPMLVS
+221 LMRSDNPMLVT
-232 AYAGRNHEAPALIE
+232 AYAGRNREAPALIE
-246 KLAELCGMRVCEF
+246 KLAVLCGMRVCEF
-259 NSIYLNIRRDSP
+259 NTIYMNIRRDSP
-271 YFAGYHPGAFTEQ
+271 YFAGYNPAAFTEQ

-308 YWAQMDVDAIKR
+308 YWAQLDVDAIKR

-326 FALNARL
+326 FPLNARI
-333 EGDSVKLLTQLIA
+333 EGDSVRLIKQLIEI
-346 AIEQNATPEFRF
+346 IESSATPEFKS
-358 KAQQR
+358 KAAAR
-363 GQVLKAEHAKNK
+363 SLALKTAHAQNRQK
-375 QRAAKMAQ
+375 AASLAQ
-383 EPGTL
+383 AKGVV
-388 NAINPHFLCA
+388 NAINPHYLCA
-398 ALGQHIHLEDVVLN
+398 VMGQKIDLHDVVLN

-423 QIPRELPGSLM
+423 QIPREVPGSLM

-447 ALGMKLAQAS
+447 ALGIKLAQAD
-457 SNALSN
+457 N
-463 AQGRVIHFV
+463 RVIHFV

-482 SAVYAVARQYN
+482 SSVYSVANQYG

-517 PLGEAKNTNQFASD
+517 PQGEAKSTNQFASD
-531 LGYCT
+531 LGYAT

-550 RLVDPTQ
+550 RLTDPEQ
-557 VSASIARCLAA
+557 VEAAIERCLAA
-568 LDAGQSALLHV
+568 LDAGRSALLHV

>member
-1 MTEKYTRTA
+1 MSQQYIRTA
-10 SHDLLQG
+10 ANDLLQG

-43 WRAQGKSFPQLILCP
+43 WREQGRAFPKLILCP

-105 LLIAGRAPATTFDNV
+105 LLIAGRAPMSTFDDA

-157 HEVISRAGA
+157 HEVVSRAGA

-191 ESLGAYGHQNHLPVK
+191 ASLGAFGHQNHLPVK
-206 AQGADADAIQAIARQ
+206 AQGADPSAVRAIAEQ
-221 LMASENPMLVS
+221 LMRSENPMLVT

-246 KLAELCGMRVCEF
+246 KLAILCGMRVCEF
-259 NSIYLNIRRDSP
+259 NTIYMNIRRDSP
-271 YFAGYHPGAFTEQ
+271 YFGGYNPAAFTEQ

-308 YWAQMDVDAIKR
+308 YWAQLDVDAIKR

-326 FALNARL
+326 FPLNARI
-333 EGDSVKLLTQLIA
+333 EGDSVRLITQLIEIIEASA
-346 AIEQNATPEFRF
+346 APEFKT
-358 KAQQR
+358 KAAARALALQ
-363 GQVLKAEHAKNK
+363 AAHAQNRH
-375 QRAAKMAQ
+375 RAASLAQ
-383 EPGTL
+383 VPGVV
-388 NAINPHFLCA
+388 NAINPHYLCA
-398 ALGQHIHLEDVVLN
+398 AIGQQIHLQDVVLN

-423 QIPRELPGSLM
+423 QIPREVPGSLM

-447 ALGMKLAQAS
+447 ALGIKLAQAD
-457 SNALSN
+457 N
-463 AQGRVIHFV
+463 RVIHFV

-482 SAVYAVARQYN
+482 SSVYALASQYG

-498 VLLDNGGWSAVK
+498 VLLNNGGWSAVK

-517 PLGEAKNTNQFASD
+517 PQGQAKCTNQFASD
-531 LGYCT
+531 LGYAT

-550 RLVDPTQ
+550 RLVDPAQ
-557 VSASIARCLAA
+557 VEAAIARCLAA
-568 LDAGQSALLHV
+568 LDAGRSALLHV

>member
-1 MTEKYTRTA
+1 MSKEYMRTA
-10 SHDLLQG
+10 SSDLLQG

-43 WRAQGKSFPQLILCP
+43 WREQGRAFPKLILCP

-105 LLIAGRAPATTFDNV
+105 LLIAGRAPMTTFDDV

-157 HEVISRAGA
+157 HEVVSRAGA

-191 ESLGAYGHQNHLPVK
+191 ASVGAYGHQNHLPVR
-206 AQGADADAIQAIARQ
+206 ARGADPSAVRAIAEQ
-221 LMASENPMLVS
+221 LMRSDNPMLVT
-232 AYAGRNHEAPALIE
+232 AYAGRNREAPALIE
-246 KLAELCGMRVCEF
+246 KLAVVCGMRVCEF
-259 NSIYLNIRRDSP
+259 NTIYMNIRRDSP
-271 YFAGYHPGAFTEQ
+271 YFGGYNPAAFTEQ

-308 YWAQMDVDAIKR
+308 YWAQLDVDAIKR

-326 FALNARL
+326 FPLNARI
-333 EGDSVKLLTQLIA
+333 EGDSVRLIAQLIEI
-346 AIEQNATPEFRF
+346 IESSATPEFKK
-358 KAQQR
+358 KAAAR
-363 GQVLKAEHAKNK
+363 GLALKTAHAQNRQK
-375 QRAAKMAQ
+375 AASLAQ
-383 EPGTL
+383 ARGVV
-388 NAINPHFLCA
+388 NAINPHYLCA
-398 ALGQHIHLEDVVLN
+398 VMGQKIDLHDVVLN

-423 QIPRELPGSLM
+423 QIPREVPGSLM

-447 ALGMKLAQAS
+447 ALGIKLAQAK
-457 SNALSN
+457 N
-463 AQGRVIHFV
+463 RVIHFV

-482 SAVYAVARQYN
+482 SSVYAVANQYD

-517 PLGEAKNTNQFASD
+517 PQGEAKSTNQFASD
-531 LGYCT
+531 LGYAT

-550 RLVDPTQ
+550 RLTDPEQ
-557 VSASIARCLAA
+557 VEAAIERCLAA
-568 LDAGQSALLHV
+568 LDAGRSALLHV

>member
-1 MTEKYTRTA
+1 MSQPYIRTA
-10 SHDLLQG
+10 SNDLLQG

-43 WRAQGKSFPQLILCP
+43 WREQGRAFPKLILCP

-105 LLIAGRAPATTFDNV
+105 LLIAGRAPMSTFDGV

-157 HEVISRAGA
+157 HEVVSRAGA

-191 ESLGAYGHQNHLPVK
+191 ASVGAYGHQNHLPVK
-206 AQGADADAIQAIARQ
+206 AQGADASAVRAIAEQ
-221 LMASENPMLVS
+221 LMRSDNPMLVT
-232 AYAGRNHEAPALIE
+232 AYAGRNREAPALIE
-246 KLAELCGMRVCEF
+246 KLAVLCGMRVCEF
-259 NSIYLNIRRDSP
+259 NTIYMNIRRDSP
-271 YFAGYHPGAFTEQ
+271 YFAGYNPAAFTEQ

-308 YWAQMDVDAIKR
+308 YWAQLDVDAIKR

-326 FALNARL
+326 FPLNARI
-333 EGDSVKLLTQLIA
+333 EGDSARLIAQLIEI
-346 AIEQNATPEFRF
+346 IESSATPEFKTKAAARGLAF
-358 KAQQR
+358 KTAHAQ
-363 GQVLKAEHAKNK
+363 NK
-375 QRAAKMAQ
+375 QKAASLAQ
-383 EPGTL
+383 AKGVV
-388 NAINPHFLCA
+388 NAINPHYLCA
-398 ALGQHIHLEDVVLN
+398 VMGQKIDLHDVVLN

-423 QIPRELPGSLM
+423 QIPREVPGSLM

-447 ALGMKLAQAS
+447 ALGMKLAQAD
-457 SNALSN
+457 N
-463 AQGRVIHFV
+463 RVIHFV

-482 SAVYAVARQYN
+482 SSVYAVAHQYD

-517 PLGEAKNTNQFASD
+517 PQGQAKGTNQFASD
-531 LGYCT
+531 LGYPT

-550 RLVDPTQ
+550 RLVDPAQ
-557 VSASIARCLAA
+557 VDAAIARCLAA
-568 LDAGQSALLHV
+568 LDAGRSALLHV

>member
-1 MTEKYTRTA
+1 MSQEYIRTA
-10 SHDLLQG
+10 ANDLLQG

-43 WRAQGKSFPQLILCP
+43 WREQGRAFPKLILCP

-105 LLIAGRAPATTFDNV
+105 LLIAGRAPMSTFDDA

-157 HEVISRAGA
+157 HEVVSRAGA

-191 ESLGAYGHQNHLPVK
+191 ASLGAFGHQNHLPVK
-206 AQGADADAIQAIARQ
+206 AQGADASAVRAIAEQ
-221 LMASENPMLVS
+221 LMRSENPMLVS

-246 KLAELCGMRVCEF
+246 KLAILCGMRVCEF
-259 NSIYLNIRRDSP
+259 NTIYMNIRRDSP
-271 YFAGYHPGAFTEQ
+271 YFGGYNPAAFTEQ

-308 YWAQMDVDAIKR
+308 YWAQLDVDAIKR

-326 FALNARL
+326 FPLNARI
-333 EGDSVKLLTQLIA
+333 EGDSVRLIKQLIEI
-346 AIEQNATPEFRF
+346 IEASATPEF
-358 KAQQR
+358 KAKAAAR
-363 GQVLKAEHAKNK
+363 GLALQAAHAQNRI
-375 QRAAKMAQ
+375 RAASQAQ
-383 EPGTL
+383 VPGVV
-388 NAINPHFLCA
+388 NAINPHYLCA
-398 ALGQHIHLEDVVLN
+398 VMGQQIRLHDVVLN

-423 QIPRELPGSLM
+423 QIPREVPGSLM

-447 ALGMKLAQAS
+447 ALGMKLAQAD
-457 SNALSN
+457 N
-463 AQGRVIHFV
+463 RVIHFV

-482 SAVYAVARQYN
+482 SSVYAVSSQYG

-517 PLGEAKNTNQFASD
+517 PQGQAKGTNQFASD
-531 LGYCT
+531 LGYPT

-557 VSASIARCLAA
+557 VEAAIARCLAA
-568 LDAGQSALLHV
+568 LDAGRSALLHV

>member
-1 MTEKYTRTA
+1 MSKEYMRTA
-10 SHDLLQG
+10 SSDLLQG

-43 WRAQGKSFPQLILCP
+43 WREQGRAFPKLILCP

-105 LLIAGRAPATTFDNV
+105 LLIAGRAPMTTFDDV

-157 HEVISRAGA
+157 HEVVSRAGA

-177 LTLPREVLAAPVDA
+177 LTLPREVLAAPIDA
-191 ESLGAYGHQNHLPVK
+191 ASVSAYGHQNHLPVR
-206 AQGADADAIQAIARQ
+206 AQGADPIAVRAIAEQ
-221 LMASENPMLVS
+221 LMRSDNPMLVT
-232 AYAGRNHEAPALIE
+232 AYAGRNREAPALIE
-246 KLAELCGMRVCEF
+246 KLAVVCGMRVCEF
-259 NSIYLNIRRDSP
+259 NTIYMNIRRDSP
-271 YFAGYHPGAFTEQ
+271 YFAGYNPAAFTEQ

-308 YWAQMDVDAIKR
+308 YWAQLDVDAIKR

-326 FALNARL
+326 FPLNARI
-333 EGDSVKLLTQLIA
+333 EGDSVRLIAQLIEI
-346 AIEQNATPEFRF
+346 IESSATPEFKT
-358 KAQQR
+358 KAAAR
-363 GQVLKAEHAKNK
+363 GLALKTAHAQNRQK
-375 QRAAKMAQ
+375 AASLAQ
-383 EPGTL
+383 ARGVV
-388 NAINPHFLCA
+388 NAINPHYLCA
-398 ALGQHIHLEDVVLN
+398 VMGQKIDLHDVVLN

-423 QIPRELPGSLM
+423 QIPREVPGSLM

-447 ALGMKLAQAS
+447 ALGIKLAQAD
-457 SNALSN
+457 N
-463 AQGRVIHFV
+463 RVIHFV

-482 SAVYAVARQYN
+482 SSVYSVANQYG

-510 ESTLRMY
+510 
-517 PLGEAKNTNQFASD
+517 
-531 LGYCT
+531 
-536 DFAAIAEAAGAHGE
+536 
-550 RLVDPTQ
+550 
-557 VSASIARCLAA
+557 
-568 LDAGQSALLHV
+568 
-579 RITPL
+579 

>member
-1 MTEKYTRTA
+1 MSENYTRTA

-43 WRAQGKSFPQLILCP
+43 WREQGRAFPKLILCP

-105 LLIAGRAPATTFDNV
+105 LLIAGRAPMSTFDSA

-146 WEYNLAWPSMA
+146 WEYNLTWPSMA

-191 ESLGAYGHQNHLPVK
+191 QSIGAYGHQNHLPVK
-206 AQGADADAIQAIARQ
+206 AQGADANAIAQ
-221 LMASENPMLVS
+221 IAAKLMGSENPMLVT
-232 AYAGRNHEAPALIE
+232 AYAGRNHAAPALIE
-246 KLAELCGMRVCEF
+246 KLAMLCGMRVCEF
-259 NSIYLNIRRDSP
+259 NSIYLNIRRNSP
-271 YFAGYHPGAFTEQ
+271 FFAGYNPAAFTEQ

-308 YWAQMDVDAIKR
+308 YWAQLDVDAIKR

-326 FALNARL
+326 FPLNARI
-333 EGDSVKLLTQLIA
+333 EGDSVRLLTQLIEC
-346 AIEQNATPEFRF
+346 IEQTATPAF
-358 KAQQR
+358 KAMASQR
-363 GQVLKAEHAKNK
+363 SLIIQAEHEKNQQK
-375 QRAAKMAQ
+375 AAAMAQ
-383 EPGTL
+383 EPGKV

-398 ALGQHIHLEDVVLN
+398 AIGRQIRSEDVVLN

-423 QIPRELPGSLM
+423 QIPREIPGTLM

-447 ALGMKLAQAS
+447 ALGIKLAQTQS
-457 SNALSN
+457 
-463 AQGRVIHFV
+463 RVIHFV

-482 SAVYAVARQYN
+482 SSVYAVAHQYD

-517 PLGEAKNTNQFASD
+517 PKGEAKSTNQFASD
-531 LGYCT
+531 LGYGT

-550 RLVDPTQ
+550 RLVDPSQTE
-557 VSASIARCLAA
+557 AAIARCLAA

>member
-1 MTEKYTRTA
+1 MSQEYIRTA

-43 WRAQGKSFPQLILCP
+43 WREQGRAFPTLILCP

-105 LLIAGRAPATTFDNV
+105 LLIAGRAPMSTFDGA

-157 HEVISRAGA
+157 HEVVSRAGA

-177 LTLPREVLAAPVDA
+177 LTLPREVLAAPVDVA
-191 ESLGAYGHQNHLPVK
+191 SLGVYGHQNHLPVK
-206 AQGADADAIQAIARQ
+206 AQGADATAVRAIAEQ
-221 LMASENPMLVS
+221 LMRSENPMLVT

-246 KLAELCGMRVCEF
+246 KLAILCGMRVCEF
-259 NSIYLNIRRDSP
+259 NTIYMNIRRDSP
-271 YFAGYHPGAFTEQ
+271 YFGGYNPAAFTEQ

-308 YWAQMDVDAIKR
+308 YWAQLDVDAIKR

-326 FALNARL
+326 FPLNARI
-333 EGDSVKLLTQLIA
+333 EGDSVRLISQLIEIIEAHATSEFKTKA
-346 AIEQNATPEFRF
+346 AARGLALQAVHAQNR
-358 KAQQR
+358 
-363 GQVLKAEHAKNK
+363 H
-375 QRAAKMAQ
+375 RAATLAQ
-383 EPGTL
+383 VPGVV
-388 NAINPHFLCA
+388 NAINPHYLCA
-398 ALGQHIHLEDVVLN
+398 AIGQQIDLHDVVLN

-423 QIPRELPGSLM
+423 QIPREVPGSLM

-447 ALGMKLAQAS
+447 ALGIKLAQGK
-457 SNALSN
+457 N
-463 AQGRVIHFV
+463 RVIHFV

-482 SAVYAVARQYN
+482 SSVYAVANQYG

-517 PLGEAKNTNQFASD
+517 PQGEAKSTNQFASE
-531 LGYCT
+531 LGYTT

-550 RLVDPTQ
+550 SLVVPAQ
-557 VSASIARCLAA
+557 VEAAIARCLAA
-568 LDAGQSALLHV
+568 LDSGRSALLHV

>member
-1 MTEKYTRTA
+1 MSKEYMRTA
-10 SHDLLQG
+10 SSDLLQG

-43 WRAQGKSFPQLILCP
+43 WREQGRAFPKLILCP

-82 HVDAGTANAAMGL
+82 HVDAGTANATMGL

-105 LLIAGRAPATTFDNV
+105 LLIAGRAPMTTFDDV

-157 HEVISRAGA
+157 HEVVSRAGA

-191 ESLGAYGHQNHLPVK
+191 ASVGAYGHQNHLPVR
-206 AQGADADAIQAIARQ
+206 AQGADPSSVRAIAEQ
-221 LMASENPMLVS
+221 LMRSDNPMLVT
-232 AYAGRNHEAPALIE
+232 AYAGRNREAPALIE
-246 KLAELCGMRVCEF
+246 KLAVLCGMRVCEF
-259 NSIYLNIRRDSP
+259 NTIYMNIRRDSP
-271 YFAGYHPGAFTEQ
+271 YFGGYNPAAFTEQ

-308 YWAQMDVDAIKR
+308 YWAQLDVDAIKR

-326 FALNARL
+326 FPLNARI
-333 EGDSVKLLTQLIA
+333 EGDSVRLIAQLIEIIESSATSEFKTKA
-346 AIEQNATPEFRF
+346 AARGLALKTAHAQNRQ
-358 KAQQR
+358 KAASLAQ
-363 GQVLKAEHAKNK
+363 AK
-375 QRAAKMAQ
+375 
-383 EPGTL
+383 GVV
-388 NAINPHFLCA
+388 NAINPHYLCA
-398 ALGQHIHLEDVVLN
+398 MMGQKIDLHDVVLN

-423 QIPRELPGSLM
+423 QIPREVPGSLM

-447 ALGMKLAQAS
+447 ALGIKLAQAK
-457 SNALSN
+457 N
-463 AQGRVIHFV
+463 RVIHFV

-482 SAVYAVARQYN
+482 SSVYAVANQYG

-517 PLGEAKNTNQFASD
+517 PQGEAKSTNQFASD
-531 LGYCT
+531 LGYST

-550 RLVDPTQ
+550 RLTDPEQ
-557 VSASIARCLAA
+557 VEAAVERCLAA
-568 LDAGQSALLHV
+568 LDAGRSALLHV

>member
-1 MTEKYTRTA
+1 MSKEYMRTA
-10 SHDLLQG
+10 SSDLLQG

-43 WRAQGKSFPQLILCP
+43 WREQGRAFPKLILCP

-105 LLIAGRAPATTFDNV
+105 LLIAGRAPMTTFDDV

-157 HEVISRAGA
+157 HEVVSRAGA

-177 LTLPREVLAAPVDA
+177 LTLPREVLAAPVDVA
-191 ESLGAYGHQNHLPVK
+191 SVGAYGHQNHLPVR
-206 AQGADADAIQAIARQ
+206 AQGADPSAVRAIAEQ
-221 LMASENPMLVS
+221 LMRSDNPMLVT
-232 AYAGRNHEAPALIE
+232 AYAGRNREAPALIE
-246 KLAELCGMRVCEF
+246 KLAVLCGMRVCEF
-259 NSIYLNIRRDSP
+259 NTIYMNIRRDSP
-271 YFAGYHPGAFTEQ
+271 YFAGYNPAAFTEQ

-308 YWAQMDVDAIKR
+308 YWAQLDVDAIKR

-326 FALNARL
+326 FPLNARI
-333 EGDSVKLLTQLIA
+333 EGDSVRLIAQLIEI
-346 AIEQNATPEFRF
+346 IENSATPEFKT
-358 KAQQR
+358 KAAAR
-363 GQVLKAEHAKNK
+363 GLALKTAHAQNRQK
-375 QRAAKMAQ
+375 AASLAQ
-383 EPGTL
+383 ARGVV
-388 NAINPHFLCA
+388 NAINPHYLCA
-398 ALGQHIHLEDVVLN
+398 VMGQKIDLHDVVLN

-423 QIPRELPGSLM
+423 QIPREVPGSLM

-447 ALGMKLAQAS
+447 ALGIKLAQTD
-457 SNALSN
+457 N
-463 AQGRVIHFV
+463 RVIHFV

-482 SAVYAVARQYN
+482 SSVYSVANQYG

-517 PLGEAKNTNQFASD
+517 PQGEAKSTNQFASD
-531 LGYCT
+531 LGYST

-550 RLVDPTQ
+550 RLTDPEQ
-557 VSASIARCLAA
+557 VEAAIERCLAA
-568 LDAGQSALLHV
+568 LDAGRSALLHV

>member
-1 MTEKYTRTA
+1 MTPSSNYTRTA

-43 WRAQGKSFPQLILCP
+43 WRSQGRAFPQLILCP

-105 LLIAGRAPATTFDNV
+105 LLIAGRAPMSTFDNA

-157 HEVISRAGA
+157 HEVVSRAGA

-191 ESLGAYGHQNHLPVK
+191 ESIGAYGHQNHVPVK
-206 AQGADADAIQAIARQ
+206 AQGADPESIQAIAAQ
-221 LMASENPMLVS
+221 LMASDKPLLVT

-246 KLAELCGMRVCEF
+246 RLAELCGMRVCEF
-259 NSIYLNIRRDSP
+259 NSIYLNIRRNSP
-271 YFAGYHPGAFTEQ
+271 YFAGFNPAAFTAQ

-299 KTTRVNPNA
+299 KTTRVNPDA

-326 FALNARL
+326 FPLNARL
-333 EGDSVKLLTQLIA
+333 EGDSVKLLKQLIA
-346 AIEQNATPEFRF
+346 VIENNATPEFKR
-358 KAQQR
+358 KAQER
-363 GQVLKAEHAKNK
+363 GQTFLAEQDKNK
-375 QRAAKMAQ
+375 QRVAALAND
-383 EPGTL
+383 PGKV

-398 ALGQHIHLEDVVLN
+398 AFGQLIDSKDVVLN

-423 QIPRELPGSLM
+423 QIPREVPGSLM

-447 ALGMKLAQAS
+447 ALGMKLAQS
-457 SNALSN
+457 EN
-463 AQGRVIHFV
+463 RVIHFV

-517 PLGEAKNTNQFASD
+517 PLGEAKNTDQFASD
-531 LGYCT
+531 LGYGT

-550 RLVDPTQ
+550 RLADPAEVT
-557 VSASIARCLAA
+557 ASIKRCLAA
-568 LDAGQSALLHV
+568 LDSGQSALLHV

>member
-1 MTEKYTRTA
+1 MSKEYMRTA
-10 SHDLLQG
+10 SSDLLQG

-43 WRAQGKSFPQLILCP
+43 WREQGRAFPKLILCP

-82 HVDAGTANAAMGL
+82 HVDAGTANATMGL

-105 LLIAGRAPATTFDNV
+105 LLIAGRAPMTTFDDV

-157 HEVISRAGA
+157 HEVVSRAGA

-191 ESLGAYGHQNHLPVK
+191 ASVGAYGHQNHLPVR
-206 AQGADADAIQAIARQ
+206 AQGADPSAVRAIAEQ
-221 LMASENPMLVS
+221 LMRSDNPMLVT
-232 AYAGRNHEAPALIE
+232 AYAGRNREAPALIE
-246 KLAELCGMRVCEF
+246 KLAVLCGMRVCEF
-259 NSIYLNIRRDSP
+259 NTIYMNIRRDSP
-271 YFAGYHPGAFTEQ
+271 YFGGYNPAAFTEQ

-308 YWAQMDVDAIKR
+308 YWAQLDVDAIKR

-326 FALNARL
+326 FPLNARI
-333 EGDSVKLLTQLIA
+333 EGDSVRLIAQLIEIIESSATSEFKTKA
-346 AIEQNATPEFRF
+346 AARGLALKTAHAQNRQ
-358 KAQQR
+358 KAASLAQ
-363 GQVLKAEHAKNK
+363 AK
-375 QRAAKMAQ
+375 
-383 EPGTL
+383 GVV
-388 NAINPHFLCA
+388 NAINPHYLCA
-398 ALGQHIHLEDVVLN
+398 MMGQKIDLHDVVLN

-423 QIPRELPGSLM
+423 QIPREVPGSLM

-447 ALGMKLAQAS
+447 ALGIKLAQAK
-457 SNALSN
+457 N
-463 AQGRVIHFV
+463 RVIHFV

-482 SAVYAVARQYN
+482 SSVYAVANQYG

-517 PLGEAKNTNQFASD
+517 PQGEAKSTNQFASD
-531 LGYCT
+531 LGYST

-550 RLVDPTQ
+550 RLTDPEQ
-557 VSASIARCLAA
+557 VEAAVERCLAA
-568 LDAGQSALLHV
+568 LDAGRSALLHV

>member
-1 MTEKYTRTA
+1 MSQPYIRTA
-10 SHDLLQG
+10 SNDLLQG

-43 WRAQGKSFPQLILCP
+43 WREQGRAFPKLILCP

-82 HVDAGTANAAMGL
+82 HVDAGTANSAMGL

-105 LLIAGRAPATTFDNV
+105 LLIAGRAPMTTFDDV

-157 HEVISRAGA
+157 HEVVSRAGA

-191 ESLGAYGHQNHLPVK
+191 ASVGAYGHQNHLPVR
-206 AQGADADAIQAIARQ
+206 AQGADPSAVRAIAEQ
-221 LMASENPMLVS
+221 LMRSDNPMLVT
-232 AYAGRNHEAPALIE
+232 AYAGRNREAPALIE
-246 KLAELCGMRVCEF
+246 KLAILCGMRVCEF
-259 NSIYLNIRRDSP
+259 NTIYMNIRRDSP
-271 YFAGYHPGAFTEQ
+271 YFAGYNPAAFTEQ

-299 KTTRVNPNA
+299 KTTRVNLNA
-308 YWAQMDVDAIKR
+308 YWAQLDVDAIKR

-326 FALNARL
+326 FPLNARI
-333 EGDSVKLLTQLIA
+333 EGDSVRLIAQLIEI
-346 AIEQNATPEFRF
+346 IESSATPEFKT
-358 KAQQR
+358 KAAAR
-363 GQVLKAEHAKNK
+363 GLALKTAHAQNRQK
-375 QRAAKMAQ
+375 AASLAQ
-383 EPGTL
+383 ARGVV
-388 NAINPHFLCA
+388 NAINPHYLCA
-398 ALGQHIHLEDVVLN
+398 VMGQKIDLHDVVLN

-423 QIPRELPGSLM
+423 QIPREVPGSLM

-447 ALGMKLAQAS
+447 ALGIKLAQAK
-457 SNALSN
+457 N
-463 AQGRVIHFV
+463 RVIHFV

-482 SAVYAVARQYN
+482 SSVYSVANQYG

-517 PLGEAKNTNQFASD
+517 PQGEAKSTNQFASD
-531 LGYCT
+531 LGYAT

-550 RLVDPTQ
+550 RLTDPEQ
-557 VSASIARCLAA
+557 VEAAIERCLAA
-568 LDAGQSALLHV
+568 LDAGRSALLHV

>member
-1 MTEKYTRTA
+1 MTQEYMRTA
-10 SHDLLQG
+10 ANDLLQG

-43 WRAQGKSFPQLILCP
+43 WREQGRAFPKLILCP

-105 LLIAGRAPATTFDNV
+105 LLIAGRAPMSTFDDA

-157 HEVISRAGA
+157 HEVVSRAGA

-191 ESLGAYGHQNHLPVK
+191 ASLGAFGHQNHLPVK
-206 AQGADADAIQAIARQ
+206 AQGAYASAVRAIAEQ
-221 LMASENPMLVS
+221 LMRSENPMLVT

-246 KLAELCGMRVCEF
+246 KLAILCGMRVCEF
-259 NSIYLNIRRDSP
+259 NTIYMNIRRDSP
-271 YFAGYHPGAFTEQ
+271 YFGGYNPAAFTEQ

-308 YWAQMDVDAIKR
+308 FWAQLDVDAIKR

-326 FALNARL
+326 FPLNARI
-333 EGDSVKLLTQLIA
+333 EGDSVRLIGQLIEI
-346 AIEQNATPEFRF
+346 IEANATPEFKTKAAARGLAF
-358 KAQQR
+358 KTAHAQNRQ
-363 GQVLKAEHAKNK
+363 KAASLAQAK
-375 QRAAKMAQ
+375 
-383 EPGTL
+383 GVV
-388 NAINPHFLCA
+388 NAINPHYLCA
-398 ALGQHIHLEDVVLN
+398 VMGQKIDLHDVVLN

-423 QIPRELPGSLM
+423 QIPREVPGSLM

-447 ALGMKLAQAS
+447 ALGIKLAQAD
-457 SNALSN
+457 N
-463 AQGRVIHFV
+463 RVIHFV

-482 SAVYAVARQYN
+482 SSVYAVANQYG
-493 LPILT
+493 LPIFT

-517 PLGEAKNTNQFASD
+517 PQGEAKSTNQFASD
-531 LGYCT
+531 LGYST

-550 RLVDPTQ
+550 RLTDPEQ
-557 VSASIARCLAA
+557 VEAAIERCLAA
-568 LDAGQSALLHV
+568 LDAGRSALLHV